1 MVETT
6 KEYFELHD
14 MDELYRN
21 IGYFEEVVVK
31 HLKTD
36 FDSLVPDEMR
46 QVAKNMPRI
55 DVDVLGE
62 IYLRENMRQ
71 TTMQD
76 AGKVYTAMCRLDNE
90 KAELD

>member
-1 MVETT
+1 
-6 KEYFELHD
+6 
-14 MDELYRN
+14 
-21 IGYFEEVVVK
+21 
-31 HLKTD
+31 
-36 FDSLVPDEMR
+36 VPDEMR
-46 QVAKNMPRI
+46 QVARNMPRI

>member
-31 HLKTD
+31 HL
-36 FDSLVPDEMR
+36 
-46 QVAKNMPRI
+46 
-55 DVDVLGE
+55 
-62 IYLRENMRQ
+62 
-71 TTMQD
+71 
-76 AGKVYTAMCRLDNE
+76 
-90 KAELD
+90 